1 MVLFPPAPCPLPPA
15 DRLFQVSPDEKIF
28 TPTDE
33 RGFLPYTP
41 HPTPHTLFPVLSI
54 SRIFL
59 NKKRRN
65 LKKGETIDRYSFER
79 RN

>member
-1 MVLFPPAPCPLPPA
+1 MVLFPAAPCPLPPA

-41 HPTPHTLFPVLSI
+41 HPTPYTLFQVRGNQGKMISI
-54 SRIFL
+54 LYINTL
-59 NKKRRN
+59 N
-65 LKKGETIDRYSFER
+65 T
-79 RN
+79 